1 LPNRWVPDAL
11 LKNGRL
17 KNPMPLVTL
26 QDIYLSYGQPPLI
39 DHINLVIEPGERVCL
54 IGRNGAGK
62 STLLKIL
69 TGQVIADEG
78 VLKRAA
84 GVKIAQLE
92 QSVPHDATGSV
103 FDVIA
108 EGLGEEGKL
117 AARYHHLILQLG
129 NDPSDKVMNE
139 LEDVQS
145 ELERVDGW
153 DINQRVE
160 SIVTTMELDPDVDIS
175 SLSGGYKRRVLL
187 ARALVCKPD
196 LLLLDEP
203 TNHLDIDAIQW
214 VEQFLLKWEG
224 ALLFISHDR
233 RFMDNLATRF
243 IEIDRGKLAEFNC
256 NYATYIQRKKDML
269 ETEDRHN
276 ALFDKRLSQEEVWIR
291 QGIKARR
298 TRNEGRVRALEALRV
313 EHAARRKQVGTAKMD
328 IQQAD
333 KSGKIVAEAEDISF
347 AFDDGNAVV
356 KSFSTLIQRGDKVGL
371 IGRNGV
377 GKTTLLKLLLGQ
389 LEPQQGNIKTGT
401 NLNIA
406 YFDQYRAALD
416 ESKTVQ
422 DNVSG
427 GKDILEVGGKSR
439 HVISYLQDFLFSPD
453 RCRQPVSAL
462 SGGERNRLLLAKL
475 FTRPSNILVLDEP
488 TNDLDID
495 TLDLLEELLIDYKGT
510 VLLVSHDRSFLNN
523 VVTST
528 LVFEGN
534 AVIKQ
539 YIGGYDD
546 WLRQRKA
553 EQAATTTKPAAT
565 ATKASSKTD
574 AQVKKRSY
582 KVQRELDQLP
592 AEIERLET
600 EIGALSEQ
608 MNQPDFYQ
616 AERSVTAAIEKNLAT
631 VQEQLNHCYQRWE
644 ELETD

>member
-1 LPNRWVPDAL
+1 
-11 LKNGRL
+11 
-17 KNPMPLVTL
+17 MPLVTL

-39 DHINLVIEPGERVCL
+39 DRINLVIEPGERICL

-69 TGQVIADEG
+69 TGQVTADEG

-139 LEDVQS
+139 LEEVQS

-160 SIVTTMELDPDVDIS
+160 SIVTTMELNPDVDIS

-233 RFMDNLATRF
+233 RFMNNLATRF
-243 IEIDRGKLAEFNC
+243 VEIDRGQLAEFNC

-427 GKDILEVGGKSR
+427 GKDMLEVGGKSR

-553 EQAATTTKPAAT
+553 EQTPNPGKPSAAAP
-565 ATKASSKTD
+565 KASSKTD
-574 AQVKKRSY
+574 ASAKKRSY

-592 AEIERLET
+592 ADIERLET
-600 EIGALSEQ
+600 EIGAISEQ

-644 ELETD
+644 ELEAE

>member
-1 LPNRWVPDAL
+1 MHALNDADFFL
-11 LKNGRL
+11 
-17 KNPMPLVTL
+17 
-26 QDIYLSYGQPPLI
+26 
-39 DHINLVIEPGERVCL
+39 EPGEHVAVV
-54 IGRNGAGK
+54 GDNGAGK

-427 GKDILEVGGKSR
+427 GKDMLEVGGKSR

>member
-1 LPNRWVPDAL
+1 
-11 LKNGRL
+11 
-17 KNPMPLVTL
+17 MPLVTL

-108 EGLGEEGKL
+108 EGLGAEGKL

-129 NDPSDKVMNE
+129 NNPSDRVMNE
-139 LEDVQS
+139 LEEVQS

-243 IEIDRGKLAEFNC
+243 IEIDRGQLAEFNC

-333 KSGKIVAEAEDISF
+333 KSGKIVAEAQDISF

-377 GKTTLLKLLLGQ
+377 GKTTVLKLLLGQ
-389 LEPQQGNIKTGT
+389 LEPQQGKIKTGT

-416 ESKTVQ
+416 ETKTVQ

-427 GKDILEVGGKSR
+427 GKDMLEVGGKSR

-534 AVIKQ
+534 AVINQ

-553 EQAATTTKPAAT
+553 EQTVATKKPAT
-565 ATKASSKTD
+565 STKASSKTE
-574 AQVKKRSY
+574 APAKKRSY
-582 KVQRELDQLP
+582 KVQRELDSLP
-592 AEIERLET
+592 GDIERLET
-600 EIGALSEQ
+600 EIAAISEE

-616 AERSVTAAIEKNLAT
+616 AERSVTAAIEKNLAA

-644 ELETD
+644 ELEAE

>member
-1 LPNRWVPDAL
+1 
-11 LKNGRL
+11 
-17 KNPMPLVTL
+17 MPLVTL

-39 DHINLVIEPGERVCL
+39 DRINLVIEPGERICL

-69 TGQVIADEG
+69 TGQVTADEG

-129 NDPSDKVMNE
+129 SDPSDKVMNE
-139 LEDVQS
+139 LEEVQS

-160 SIVTTMELDPDVDIS
+160 AIVTTMELNPDVDIS

-233 RFMDNLATRF
+233 RFMNNLATRF
-243 IEIDRGKLAEFNC
+243 VEIDRGQLAEFNC

-298 TRNEGRVRALEALRV
+298 TRNEGRVRALEA
-313 EHAARRKQVGTAKMD
+313 
-328 IQQAD
+328 
-333 KSGKIVAEAEDISF
+333 
-347 AFDDGNAVV
+347 
-356 KSFSTLIQRGDKVGL
+356 
-371 IGRNGV
+371 
-377 GKTTLLKLLLGQ
+377 
-389 LEPQQGNIKTGT
+389 
-401 NLNIA
+401 
-406 YFDQYRAALD
+406 
-416 ESKTVQ
+416 
-422 DNVSG
+422 
-427 GKDILEVGGKSR
+427 
-439 HVISYLQDFLFSPD
+439 
-453 RCRQPVSAL
+453 
-462 SGGERNRLLLAKL
+462 
-475 FTRPSNILVLDEP
+475 
-488 TNDLDID
+488 
-495 TLDLLEELLIDYKGT
+495 
-510 VLLVSHDRSFLNN
+510 
-523 VVTST
+523 
-528 LVFEGN
+528 
-534 AVIKQ
+534 
-539 YIGGYDD
+539 
-546 WLRQRKA
+546 
-553 EQAATTTKPAAT
+553 
-565 ATKASSKTD
+565 
-574 AQVKKRSY
+574 
-582 KVQRELDQLP
+582 
-592 AEIERLET
+592 
-600 EIGALSEQ
+600 
-608 MNQPDFYQ
+608 
-616 AERSVTAAIEKNLAT
+616 
-631 VQEQLNHCYQRWE
+631 
-644 ELETD
+644 

>member
-1 LPNRWVPDAL
+1 
-11 LKNGRL
+11 
-17 KNPMPLVTL
+17 MPLVTL

-39 DHINLVIEPGERVCL
+39 DHINLVIERGERVCL

-69 TGQVIADEG
+69 TGQITADDG
-78 VLKRAA
+78 VLKRTA

-92 QSVPHDATGSV
+92 QSVPEDAQGSV
-103 FDVIA
+103 FDVITQGLGA
-108 EGLGEEGKL
+108 EGEL
-117 AARYHHLILQLG
+117 AKRYHHLILELS
-129 NDPSDKVMNE
+129 NDPSDQTMRD
-139 LEDVQS
+139 LEECQS
-145 ELERVDGW
+145 ELDRVNGW

-160 SIVTTMELDPDVDIS
+160 SIITKMDLDADVDIA

-187 ARALVCKPD
+187 ARALVCDPD

-224 ALLFISHDR
+224 SLLFISHDR

-243 IEIDRGKLAEFNC
+243 IEIDRGQLAEFNC
-256 NYATYIQRKKDML
+256 NYATYLQRKEEIL
-269 ETEDRHN
+269 EVEDRQN

-298 TRNEGRVRALEALRV
+298 TRNEGRVRALESMRREYAD
-313 EHAARRKQVGTAKMD
+313 RRKRQGTARMD

-333 KSGKIVAEAEDISF
+333 RSGKIVAEADNISF
-347 AFDDGNAVV
+347 AFEGDQQPVV
-356 KSFSTLIQRGDKVGL
+356 RNFSTLIQRGDKVGF

-377 GKTTLLKLLLGQ
+377 GKTTLIKLLLSE
-389 LEPQQGNIKTGT
+389 LTPQQGSIKTGT
-401 NLNIA
+401 NLNVA
-406 YFDQYRAALD
+406 YFDQYRSALD
-416 ESKTVQ
+416 EEKTVQ

-427 GKDILEVGGKSR
+427 GRDMLEIGGKPK
-439 HVISYLQDFLFSPD
+439 HVISYLQDFLFAPD
-453 RCRQPVSAL
+453 RCRQPVKAL

-475 FTRPSNILVLDEP
+475 FTQPSNVLVLDEP

-510 VLLVSHDRSFLNN
+510 IILVSHDRAFLNN

-534 AVIKQ
+534 GNINQ

-546 WLRQRKA
+546 WLRQRKT
-553 EQAATTTKPAAT
+553 EQPASSQQPSKVQAKTAT
-565 ATKASSKTD
+565 ASK
-574 AQVKKRSY
+574 KLSY
-582 KVQRELDQLP
+582 KDQRELDNLP
-592 AEIERLET
+592 LEIENLETQIAEI
-600 EIGALSEQ
+600 SELIS
-608 MNQPDFYQ
+608 QPDFYKGDRT
-616 AERSVTAAIEKNLAT
+616 ETAKTETSLSEL
-631 VQEQLNHCYQRWE
+631 QQQLSHCYERWE
-644 ELETD
+644 SLENL